1 MMKDMKKYIVLLF
14 MAVLALPAC
23 NEMLDLRDNGTTDMS
38 QVFTDRDKT
47 RGYINSCYNYVVA
60 PQLRA
65 GSFTDDAQDAQGIT
79 SGTKF
84 DYWL

>member
-47 RGYINSCYNYVVA
+47 RGYINSCYN
-60 PQLRA
+60 LRGRTPA
-65 GSFTDDAQDAQGIT
+65 KGWIFHG
-79 SGTKF
+79 
-84 DYWL
+84 